1 MQTGSMKLSC
11 SAERPGGRKTW
22 AAAGGS
28 AAWPLVTKGNE
39 KQEGEPGFV
48 AATIVSCVMAPLL
61 SLLMIKMLQVSVILY
76 SKS

>member
-28 AAWPLVTKGNE
+28 AAWPLVTKGN
-39 KQEGEPGFV
+39 KRSKKGNQALWLP
-48 AATIVSCVMAPLL
+48 
-61 SLLMIKMLQVSVILY
+61 SLCPV
-76 SKS
+76 